1 MTTQKR
7 GMGNILASVAVG
19 VAIIAACGLGLY
31 FVDGGSFTGLFG
43 GVSSAKQGSVE
54 VHTVTDSVGRTVE
67 VPADPQHIAAMDA
80 FSGNV
85 CVLSGAGE
93 KLMGAPGGVAS
104 NELLQKLCPSLGDIQ
119 QLSGNSI
126 NVETL
131 MAAGVDAALVKRD
144 LYDGGEET
152 AKLDKLGIPYVVVD
166 YGTVEEQM
174 EAISLVGQVCGVKA
188 SVKAESIAAYYRATV
203 KTVEERSAS
212 LAADQK
218 RRVYHSI
225 NDSLLTDGA
234 GSLGADWIE
243 RTGAIDVSADQA
255 GVGGMG
261 DYSATLE
268 QVYAWNPEVIV
279 CNTAATRASIESDA
293 QWQGMAAVTAK
304 SVYNL
309 PVSTSRWGQRGDP
322 ETFLGMLW
330 LGKTL
335 YPGQYEDIDLEET
348 VVAYYRDIIGLDI
361 DAETWGNIVAGQGV
375 RAEGSGGQEGSGS
388 GSGGGGGK

>member
-43 GVSSAKQGSVE
+43 GASSAKQGSVE

-93 KLMGAPGGVAS
+93 KLMGAPGGVVS

-174 EAISLVGQVCGVKA
+174 EAISLVGQVCGAKA

-212 LAADQK
+212 LAADQR

-234 GSLGADWIE
+234 GSL
-243 RTGAIDVSADQA
+243 
-255 GVGGMG
+255 
-261 DYSATLE
+261 
-268 QVYAWNPEVIV
+268 
-279 CNTAATRASIESDA
+279 
-293 QWQGMAAVTAK
+293 
-304 SVYNL
+304 
-309 PVSTSRWGQRGDP
+309 
-322 ETFLGMLW
+322 
-330 LGKTL
+330 
-335 YPGQYEDIDLEET
+335 
-348 VVAYYRDIIGLDI
+348 
-361 DAETWGNIVAGQGV
+361 
-375 RAEGSGGQEGSGS
+375 
-388 GSGGGGGK
+388 